1 MLGCEVL
8 EYLGMAKNN
17 GEICAIDRW
26 DYVFDIA
33 GGCTSWRAASLDYLN
48 WIKPKIGFIRT
59 QGFCDIK
66 LNVSGFL
73 SYLEQDDRFW

>member
-1 MLGCEVL
+1 MGMLGCEVL

-33 GGCTSWRAASLDYLN
+33 GVGMS
-48 WIKPKIGFIRT
+48 
-59 QGFCDIK
+59 
-66 LNVSGFL
+66 
-73 SYLEQDDRFW
+73 

>member
-17 GEICAIDRW
+17 SEICAIDRW

-33 GGCTSWRAASLDYLN
+33 GVCTSCRAASLDYLN
-48 WIKPKIGFIRT
+48 WIKPKIGLMPT
-59 QGFCDIK
+59 QGFCERK
-66 LNVSGFL
+66 LNVSEFL
-73 SYLEQDDRFW
+73 SYLEQDDRF